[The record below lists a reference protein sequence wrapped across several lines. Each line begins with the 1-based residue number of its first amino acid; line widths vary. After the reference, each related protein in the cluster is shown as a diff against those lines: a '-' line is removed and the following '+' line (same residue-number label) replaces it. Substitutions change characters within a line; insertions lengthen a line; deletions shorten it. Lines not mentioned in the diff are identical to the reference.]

1 LFAYAKEQSRRQ
13 SLIEG
18 TEAARR
24 AVDLAQKQYSSGL
37 IEFGTVLIAQRS
49 LLSLQEQ
56 LAVSEGGVTSN
67 LIALYKSL
75 GGGWKSLMPDNTN

>member
-1 LFAYAKEQSRRQ
+1 
-13 SLIEG
+13 SLTEA

-24 AVDLAQKQYSSGL
+24 AVELAQIQYSSGL
-37 IEFGTVLIAQRS
+37 IAFGNVLIAQRS
-49 LLSLQEQ
+49 LLSLQDQ

-75 GGGWKSLMPDNTN
+75 GGGWKSLIPDNTN